1 MKINRDLIKQILTEQ
16 VEKQKILKGIG
27 IVVNTLKQQYPF
39 ILGWELSDELETYKL
54 TIYINLY
61 VDYEMVK
68 EFYGLEPRYEKIFY
82 LNKTLVTPLSPFKGR
97 YDNEGVDEAL
107 KMNEEL
113 REMYKYIPEDMKMI
127 GYGGFS
133 DDYKEPMIDNFTFVD
148 ETTN

>member
-1 MKINRDLIKQILTEQ
+1 
-16 VEKQKILKGIG
+16 
-27 IVVNTLKQQYPF
+27 
-39 ILGWELSDELETYKL
+39 
-54 TIYINLY
+54 
-61 VDYEMVK
+61 
-68 EFYGLEPRYEKIFY
+68 
-82 LNKTLVTPLSPFKGR
+82 VTPLSPFKGR